1 MESSSTN
8 GSICRAPNEQFSPTE
23 RRGNPLTLARKAS
36 SVCPLR
42 VRPAR
47 SLGVEDGLYEHGVD
61 STPEQC
67 FYLLLVGGMQ
77 LVVGDVACGGVA
89 HVGTHGTGLV
99 GGAYGAAD
107 KAGPLGGAEG
117 VGRAAGYAGSLEGHL
132 GAHVLQMVVG
142 L

>member
-1 MESSSTN
+1 
-8 GSICRAPNEQFSPTE
+8 
-23 RRGNPLTLARKAS
+23 
-36 SVCPLR
+36 
-42 VRPAR
+42 
-47 SLGVEDGLYEHGVD
+47 
-61 STPEQC
+61 
-67 FYLLLVGGMQ
+67 MQ

-107 KAGPLGGAEG
+107 KAGSLRGAEG
-117 VGRAAGYAGSLEGHL
+117 IGRAAGYAGSLEGHL